1 MNMWFL
7 SKNVM
12 LTLIS
17 DEIGDKMTEIENM
30 MN

>member
-7 SKNVM
+7 LKNVM
-12 LTLIS
+12 VTLIS
-17 DEIGDKMTEIENM
+17 DEIGDKTTEIENM